1 MRYRPKSAAAL
12 EIALGGLP
20 NSMGVEAEP
29 DLGVSAKTVGELRK
43 TKTWPESGG
52 YDTSGTSSRKRRKGE
67 PTGRTR
73 SGYAET
79 IGSRF

>member
-43 TKTWPESGG
+43 TKTWPENLAVTTPQERHPESVVKV
-52 YDTSGTSSRKRRKGE
+52 SR
-67 PTGRTR
+67 PAAPGRATPKP
-73 SGYAET
+73 
-79 IGSRF
+79 

>member
-43 TKTWPESGG
+43 TKTWPENWRLRHLGNVIQKAS
-52 YDTSGTSSRKRRKGE
+52 
-67 PTGRTR
+67 
-73 SGYAET
+73 
-79 IGSRF
+79 